1 MKFNLI
7 FIFLSIFTRFIF
19 SEEDH
24 DFLYVDPYHN
34 VKTLFHIE
42 DTKGLNETVTQSIID
57 SIIERFSCS
66 GFNISDGCSL
76 SVVSFFF
83 ILFYMIIILSCF
95 GKYRFEYA
103 FFRFFVVI
111 G

>member
-7 FIFLSIFTRFIF
+7 FIFLSIFTGFIF

-42 DTKGLNETVTQSIID
+42 NTKGLNETVTQSIID
-57 SIIERFSCS
+57 SIIERFTCS
-66 GFNISDGCSL
+66 RLNTSDDCSM
-76 SVVSFFF
+76 SVVSIFYPFIIIMLSCLVNTALCVQGRVFF
-83 ILFYMIIILSCF
+83 ILSLLL
-95 GKYRFEYA
+95 
-103 FFRFFVVI
+103 
-111 G
+111 

>member
-7 FIFLSIFTRFIF
+7 FIFLSIFTGFIF

-42 DTKGLNETVTQSIID
+42 NTKGLNETVTQSIID
-57 SIIERFSCS
+57 SIIERFTCS
-66 GFNISDGCSL
+66 RLNTSDGCSL
-76 SVVSFFF
+76 SVVSIFYPFF
-83 ILFYMIIILSCF
+83 III
-95 GKYRFEYA
+95 GA
-103 FFRFFVVI
+103 VVVV
-111 G
+111 